1 MQLKIGR
8 DEDLTSKVS
17 TYGART
23 LGAWPNK
30 TEKGTDDNVM
40 RNNFMES
47 GRTSRSIGKL
57 LLY

>member
-1 MQLKIGR
+1 MQLKKCR
-8 DEDLTSKVS
+8 DEDLTSKAS

-30 TEKGTDDNVM
+30 TDKDTDDNVM
-40 RNNFMES
+40 RNNFMET